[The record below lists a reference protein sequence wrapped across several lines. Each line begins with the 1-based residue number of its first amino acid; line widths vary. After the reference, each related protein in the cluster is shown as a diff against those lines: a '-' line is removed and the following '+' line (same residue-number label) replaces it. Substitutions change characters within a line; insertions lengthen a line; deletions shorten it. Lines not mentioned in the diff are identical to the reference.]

1 MRSTLHDER
10 GVVALIV
17 AIIMVVMIGMS
28 AMAIDFGFWW
38 TSQRH
43 LQTQAD
49 AGALAGADHSCKTPL
64 VDCPSFSW

>member
-10 GVVALIV
+10 GVVALLV

-38 TSQRH
+38 MSQRH

-49 AGALAGADHSCKTPL
+49 AGALAGAD
-64 VDCPSFSW
+64 

>member
-1 MRSTLHDER
+1 
-10 GVVALIV
+10 VVTLIV

-38 TSQRH
+38 MSQRH

-49 AGALAGADHSCKTPL
+49 AGALAGADQFMQNPASPERA
-64 VDCPSFSW
+64 VSA